1 MRIDARRFLSTTA
14 LLIMAASVS
23 FAYDD
28 QSSAGQGQV
37 QSSAGQGR
45 VEVKVHPSHA
55 YVWVN
60 GKPADW
66 GSQTLRLGPG
76 TYTITVYNYGYELM
90 NKQVTVES
98 GKKQTLEA
106 RLAPTGS
113 KVSGPWGRIQIEGV
127 PDDALVFLNGTT
139 PGFFVGHAGE
149 MNNDYFVSQ
158 RLVVPVGKHQMFI
171 VDHKT
176 NQPFWSGPIQVKE
189 NQRLIVYVH
198 GPAGSKDAQMVYKD
212 WPMGKQLN
220 DQSRFDSMAAA
231 VTIAVAP
238 VSAHLASDP
247 ASIHCDGKG
256 RLTWTSANAAQTE
269 ITANEQR
276 VTAGPSGRVEVSPKQ
291 NTKYQIRAAGPG
303 GVVTQD
309 AAINVDPTVKA
320 SISISNPEL
329 KFVKVGDTIQQQ
341 DTANL
346 TWNATNA
353 DSVTIDR
360 IGEVSG
366 PNGSQNIQ
374 ATPSNMNEG
383 EVNET
388 QVYKITAKNDCGGS
402 DTSEVAVHLTGSI
415 EPAPVVAQ
423 ATPPPEL
430 PHTATPLPLLA
441 LFGLASLGTGAFL
454 SMRAKR

>member
-1 MRIDARRFLSTTA
+1 MRIDARRFLSITT

-28 QSSAGQGQV
+28 

-66 GSQTLRLGPG
+66 GDQTLRLGPG
-76 TYTITVYNYGYELM
+76 NYTITVYNYGYEM
-90 NKQVTVES
+90 MTKQVTVES

-106 RLAPTGS
+106 RLNPTGS
-113 KVSGPWGRIQIEGV
+113 RVSGPWGRIQIEGV
-127 PDDALVFLNGTT
+127 PDDALVFLNGTS

-158 RLVVPVGKHQMFI
+158 RLVVPVGNHQMFI

-176 NQPFWSGPIQVKE
+176 NQPIWSGSIQVKE
-189 NQRLIVYVH
+189 NQRLIVYVR
-198 GPAGSKDAQMVYKD
+198 GPAGSKDAKMVYKN
-212 WPMGKQLN
+212 WAMGKQLN

-238 VSAHLASDP
+238 VNAQLAAQP
-247 ASIHCDGKG
+247 ASMRCDQKGK
-256 RLTWTSANAAQTE
+256 LTWTSTNAAQTV
-269 ITANEQR
+269 
-276 VTAGPSGRVEVSPKQ
+276 VTGNGQKVAAGASGTVEVDPKQ
-291 NTKYQIRAAGPG
+291 NTSYQIRAAGPG
-303 GVVTQD
+303 GVVTRD
-309 AAINVDPTVKA
+309 ANVTVDPTVKA

-346 TWNATNA
+346 TWTASNA

-366 PNGSQNIQ
+366 PNGSQSIQ
-374 ATPSNMNEG
+374 ATPSNTNEG
-383 EVNET
+383 QVNET

-402 DTSEVAVHLTGSI
+402 ATSEVAVHLTGSI
-415 EPAPVVAQ
+415 EPAPVVAE

-430 PHTATPLPLLA
+430 PHTATLLPLLV

-454 SMRAKR
+454 SMRSRR